1 MIIVFDNL
9 KKCINSD
16 AILGF
21 EVVKMNDGDYY
32 AIARM
37 SHNTTLKMLSC
48 DHEDFCWKYILS
60 ILDFIAKDYKYV
72 NSHSIL
78 ENLMQKEE
86 GEYLN

>member
-9 KKCINSD
+9 KKCINTD
-16 AILGF
+16 VILGF
-21 EVVKMNDGDYY
+21 EVVKTKMVYY

-37 SHNTTLKMLSC
+37 SHNTTLKMISSTDEDSC
-48 DHEDFCWKYILS
+48 WRYILS

>member
-21 EVVKMNDGDYY
+21 EVVKMDDDDYY

>member
-9 KKCINSD
+9 KKCINTD
-16 AILGF
+16 VILGF
-21 EVVKMNDGDYY
+21 EVVEMNDGDYY

-37 SHNTTLKMLSC
+37 SHNTTLKMISSA
-48 DHEDFCWKYILS
+48 HEDYCWKYILS

-86 GEYLN
+86 GGYLN

>member
-9 KKCINSD
+9 KKCINTD
-16 AILGF
+16 VILGF
-21 EVVKMNDGDYY
+21 EVVKMKMVYY

-37 SHNTTLKMLSC
+37 SHNTTLKMISATDEDSC
-48 DHEDFCWKYILS
+48 WRYILS

-86 GEYLN
+86 GGYLN